1 MTNLTEFKRW
11 ENGISRMHFPKWE
24 ELPSLGLYVDQVA
37 AVINEYLTSLGM
49 EPLTKSMINNYVKK
63 KTIQAP
69 IKKKYAVNQIVD
81 LLLIGFFKNTFTI
94 NDIRQ
99 GILQITAKDYPKAYD
114 RFVEALNARLRNEP
128 IPANPNFNPSN
139 EQLMVLGID
148 AVLAGLKA
156 RYLLETMADS
166 NKTEEN

>member
-63 KTIQAP
+63 KPFRHQLR
-69 IKKKYAVNQIVD
+69 KSM
-81 LLLIGFFKNTFTI
+81 LLTKSLT
-94 NDIRQ
+94 
-99 GILQITAKDYPKAYD
+99 YY
-114 RFVEALNARLRNEP
+114 
-128 IPANPNFNPSN
+128 
-139 EQLMVLGID
+139 
-148 AVLAGLKA
+148 
-156 RYLLETMADS
+156 
-166 NKTEEN
+166 